1 MQLHTICMY
10 IIYICMIH
18 TCKHT
23 TYKRIHAY
31 THTHIRIYIHT
42 YIQYV
47 CIYMQLHT
55 ICMYIIYIRMIH
67 TCKHTTYKRIHAY
80 THNCVYIY
88 RCKAHHGS
96 LRSFLDSHPHSDFG
110 FLYLDYCCCL
120 TVGKHRME
128 KSPIW
133 DIQTIFRL
141 GQ

>member
-1 MQLHTICMY
+1 MY
-10 IIYICMIH
+10 IIYIRMIH

-42 YIQYV
+42 CMDTYVYTYDTYMHAYIHTH
-47 CIYMQLHT
+47 IYTH
-55 ICMYIIYIRMIH
+55 IYIDD
-67 TCKHTTYKRIHAY
+67 
-80 THNCVYIY
+80 CVYIY